1 MRRIL
6 FLALLAAVGTQSA
19 SATCSGCS
27 TLEPSPT
34 LSNGGCTDSSYN
46 CAVYPRYVC
55 DTTRLMNRTNCTLN
69 FLTNTGTWSLMN
81 SVGQALGT
89 FPGGAGH
96 ANETINVNCGIR
108 AVSTN
113 LGMLLSW
120 ATWTNNGTFSGWL
133 NTQAVAESTT
143 GNYDTMPANPG
154 GDVSNWH
161 LKTSDNSIYLDGNG
175 NSFKVTGPS
184 GCSSSGENATDYL
197 TRSGNDTMIYNLPGN
212 GYGSGTEGIR
222 PAAGAY
228 NFYRYTVITSVD
240 RSLYNCRIGAYSSR
254 VLKFL
259 YGRMWEKQI
268 ARDGSSVI
276 ISRRGWVPIDCLA
289 TGPGTSDY

>member
-1 MRRIL
+1 
-6 FLALLAAVGTQSA
+6 
-19 SATCSGCS
+19 
-27 TLEPSPT
+27 
-34 LSNGGCTDSSYN
+34 
-46 CAVYPRYVC
+46 
-55 DTTRLMNRTNCTLN
+55 MNRTNCSLN
-69 FLTNTGTWSLMN
+69 FKTNTGTWSLMN
-81 SVGQALGT
+81 SVGQVLGT

-96 ANETINVNCGIR
+96 ANEYINVNCGIR
-108 AVSTN
+108 AVGTN

-143 GNYDTMPANPG
+143 GNYDTVPANPG

-161 LKTSDNSIYLDGNG
+161 LATSDNSIYLDGNG
-175 NSFKVTGPS
+175 NSFKVTGAS
-184 GCSSSGENATDYL
+184 ACGGGGEQATDYL
-197 TRSGNDTMIYNLPGN
+197 TRNGNDTMIYNLPGN
-212 GYGSGTEGIR
+212 GYGSATEGIR

-228 NFYRYTVITSVD
+228 NFYRYTAVTSVD
-240 RSLYNCRIGAYSSR
+240 RALYNCRIGAYSSR

-276 ISRRGWVPIDCLA
+276 MSRRGWTAIDCLN
-289 TGPGTSDY
+289 TGVGSSDY